1 MVYLG
6 PTGTRL
12 LISGGP
18 LVEIRRKELGIVE
31 RKQPKRNPHP
41 TGNLLTAL
49 YPALHRRR
57 RYSLNC
63 QVEDLG
69 VGTGICM

>member
-18 LVEIRRKELGIVE
+18 LVEMTRIKLEEGVL
-31 RKQPKRNPHP
+31 KKN
-41 TGNLLTAL
+41 NLREI
-49 YPALHRRR
+49 P
-57 RYSLNC
+57 SLSASC
-63 QVEDLG
+63 
-69 VGTGICM
+69 